1 MVLDISDSSVDCYQL
16 RWYLG
21 TVESMRSFHRYLLGT
36 MGQRIL
42 FFWIDAER
50 FRRVTKKEHRRFA
63 FRDIQAKYLRSGSP
77 WELPEIMKWASLC
90 GVSDDLGKRSSF
102 KFPKSVINRMYLSD
116 ASIFAENVFVCGQKM
131 AVDRLVCYWVPKFIQ
146 HKKKIRGILEE
157 KRLLQSLCL
166 SQTKTLKPVSDV
178 VPEITVTKHASQE
191 EIDTFMEAHCVSS
204 SESAGEKDD
213 EIRARRLEEWKRWF
227 WEGVDEDIPSENE
240 KVVELP
246 EDMPE
251 ELRQLGGVSTC
262 GQTPFV
268 VVYR

>member
-1 MVLDISDSSVDCYQL
+1 
-16 RWYLG
+16 
-21 TVESMRSFHRYLLGT
+21 
-36 MGQRIL
+36 
-42 FFWIDAER
+42 
-50 FRRVTKKEHRRFA
+50 
-63 FRDIQAKYLRSGSP
+63 
-77 WELPEIMKWASLC
+77 MKWASLC

-157 KRLLQSLCL
+157 KRLRQSLCL
-166 SQTKTLKPVSDV
+166 SQTKTLKPVSEV

-191 EIDTFMEAHCVSS
+191 EIDTFMEAQCVSS
-204 SESAGEKDD
+204 SESVGEKDD

-251 ELRQLGGVSTC
+251 ELRQLGGVRTC